1 MSNFYFS
8 HCTSTKVCG
17 SIATY
22 PPFFFQSL
30 HYDVPW
36 FWIGYDQKLWSLGWQ
51 LKFGQHLSTHYLKN
65 KLYIIFF

>member
-8 HCTSTKVCG
+8 HYTSTKVCG

-30 HYDVPW
+30 HYDPSFGLVM
-36 FWIGYDQKLWSLGWQ
+36 IK
-51 LKFGQHLSTHYLKN
+51 KFGHLGGN
-65 KLYIIFF
+65 